1 MIVDRHSDHHGMMQL
16 VGYEVIDMVAAL
28 PGETEC

>member
-1 MIVDRHSDHHGMMQL
+1 LIVTVITMGMMQL

>member
-1 MIVDRHSDHHGMMQL
+1 VITMGMMQL
-16 VGYEVIDMVAAL
+16 VGYDVIDMVAAL

>member
-1 MIVDRHSDHHGMMQL
+1 VIIMGMMQL

>member
-1 MIVDRHSDHHGMMQL
+1 VITMGMMQL

>member
-1 MIVDRHSDHHGMMQL
+1 MGMMQL

>member
-1 MIVDRHSDHHGMMQL
+1 MMQL